1 MRVWPADFQHCFLA
15 YKKFRT
21 AVDANVKRVRTVGDN
36 LRKAFFLHVQALVG
50 AVQDDAQRVDA
61 GGEEA
66 IEMVRFAQRG
76 GVEPSGD
83 QYILAGIDSQGFLRD
98 GGDDLDVKRS
108 ELHGTRGLRG
118 G

>member
-1 MRVWPADFQHCFLA
+1 MRVWPADFQHSFLA

-83 QYILAGIDSQGFLRD
+83 QNILAGVDSEGFLRD
-98 GGDDLDVKRS
+98 GGDDFDTKRS
-108 ELHGTRGLRG
+108 ELHGKRGLRG